1 MKENVIVEY
10 NGIIKPE
17 DEIKKYTHFIKEHPD
32 TKELYEGR
40 ALAYITNKEYEKAL
54 ADFQK
59 TYELDPQ
66 NTHYLFCCADCL
78 GKLGQWDNALKEYK
92 KILKIDDKDA
102 LCYLNM
108 ADIFFQKHSDQSA
121 EKYYTKAIE
130 LSKNDCMYYYRRAY
144 FYYSIGKTDKALTDC
159 DNGLKINPNDN
170 CILSLKDQIFKE
182 LKRKKKEVTLKKY

>member
-10 NGIIKPE
+10 NATIKPE
-17 DEIKKYTHFIKEHPD
+17 DEIKRYTKFIQEHPS

-40 ALAYITNKEYEKAL
+40 ALVYITNKEYEKAL

-59 TYELDPQ
+59 AYKLDPQ
-66 NTHYLFCCADCL
+66 NTHYLFCCADCF

-92 KILKIDDKDA
+92 KILKKDDKDPM
-102 LCYLNM
+102 CYLNM
-108 ADIFFQKHSDQSA
+108 ADIFFQKHSNQSA

-130 LSKNDCMYYYRRAY
+130 LGKNDCMYYYRRAY
-144 FYYSIGKTDKALTDC
+144 FYYSTGKTDKALTDC
-159 DNGLKINPNDN
+159 NNGLKINPKDN

-182 LKRKKKEVTLKKY
+182 LKRRKKEVTLKKY